1 MRKGG
6 RHIKDIVYGA
16 NDGIITTFAIVA
28 GVAGAG
34 LHTSAI
40 ILLGVANLLADGFS
54 MAASN
59 YLGSKSE
66 KDFMDFERDD
76 AEKEIANN
84 ASEEKEE
91 LLTLLREHGYSDT
104 DAKALGNLIFKNKS
118 FFTDLMM
125 QEELSVLPHN
135 KSHIS
140 SGALLTF
147 IAFVVVGF
155 VPIAPFLI
163 LNDVQNLF
171 LYSIIATAVT
181 LFIVG
186 SMRSIITKRSLFFS
200 GLEMLVVGGIAA
212 SIAYG
217 VGAVLKNFISL

>member
-1 MRKGG
+1 MHEKAELL
-6 RHIKDIVYGA
+6 KDVVYA
-16 NDGIITTFAIVA
+16 AADGIITTFAVAA
-28 GVAGAG
+28 GVWGGG
-34 LHTSAI
+34 LPALVVL
-40 ILLGVANLLADGFS
+40 ILGFANLFADGFS

-217 VGAVLKNFISL
+217 VGFLFSSFV